1 MLVFNKTDVQ
11 SHQFALDW
19 MHDFETFQQA
29 LAAGNAT
36 DPSLQAARGA
46 EAPPFRARG
55 EEPSYMNSLMNSM
68 SLVLDEFYKNL
79 RAVGVSSAT
88 GDGMDEFLGAVQAA
102 RREYLDEYR
111 PQLERMLAQRA
122 ENRAKGQRAQL
133 ERLMKDM
140 RTPRPEGL
148 DAARRAARAG
158 PEEEDEE
165 EVGEP
170 QYPGDGELL
179 DPDSDEERPE
189 PELPRAP
196 RSAQRW
202 NQLDGSYWPAPP

>member
-68 SLVLDEFYKNL
+68 SLVLDEF
-79 RAVGVSSAT
+79 
-88 GDGMDEFLGAVQAA
+88 LGAVQAA

-122 ENRAKGQRAQL
+122 ENREKGQRAQL

-158 PEEEDEE
+158 PEEEEEE